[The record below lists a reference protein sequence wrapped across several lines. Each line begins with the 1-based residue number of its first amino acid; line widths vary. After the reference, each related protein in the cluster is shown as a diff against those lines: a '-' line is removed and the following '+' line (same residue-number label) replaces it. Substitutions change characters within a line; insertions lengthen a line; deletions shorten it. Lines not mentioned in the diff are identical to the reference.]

1 MDDSELEVPV
11 DDPVEEGVVDD
22 CALLLPSVSVACV
35 LLGFGSDGEG
45 SSGSFG
51 SSESSESSES
61 SGSLDFPELP
71 PYRVST
77 LM

>member
-1 MDDSELEVPV
+1 MDDSEL
-11 DDPVEEGVVDD
+11 VEEEVVDD

-35 LLGFGSDGEG
+35 LVGFGSDGDCSSG
-45 SSGSFG
+45 SSGS
-51 SSESSESSES
+51 
-61 SGSLDFPELP
+61 SGSLGSPELP